1 MSIRSLFCK
10 IISTFFSQHINLLIR
25 RTLISERLLFS
36 CIIIWMFHSD
46 FFFFLLYYH
55 TTSRQI
61 IDPSLCCLKVSYRDE
76 KVVSA
81 LFQWCFSDNNS
92 KITNIWKKQ
101 SLCVIESSSNLPV
114 ILISALNFRKNLRL
128 LCPFYK
134 LFATNKLC
142 NSTKTN
148 WDPQWITYYFIILV
162 KNLPLKSR
170 LNDARHYAVLLSEG
184 FIQRYEK

>member
-46 FFFFLLYYH
+46 FFFCCTIIPHPDKLLIHHYVVWK
-55 TTSRQI
+55 
-61 IDPSLCCLKVSYRDE
+61 SLTEIK

-92 KITNIWKKQ
+92 KSTNIWKKQ

-114 ILISALNFRKNLRL
+114 ILICALNFRKNLRL